1 MMILKI
7 SYKLLKA
14 VYWPNYILKMKKVSI
29 LLLLITT
36 TFMVKAQTKDETN
49 VLTAVENMRLAL
61 ISGERTALQNFAAE
75 DLSYGHSSGKLQ
87 NKAEFVEAIANGS
100 SDFVSI
106 EYKNQTVKVTG
117 KTALV
122 RHELYAKTNDGGK
135 PGEVRLGIL
144 LVWQKQGKEWKLLG
158 RQAFKLPEVKQ

>member
-1 MMILKI
+1 
-7 SYKLLKA
+7 
-14 VYWPNYILKMKKVSI
+14 MKKLSI
-29 LLLLITT
+29 LFLLFTT
-36 TFMVKAQTKDETN
+36 TFMVKAQSKDETN
-49 VLTAVENMRLAL
+49 VLAAVENMRLAL
-61 ISGERTALQNFAAE
+61 ISGERTALENVAAT

-106 EYKNQTVKVTG
+106 DYKNQTVKVTG

-122 RHELYAKTNDGGK
+122 RHELHAKTNDGGK
-135 PGEVRLGIL
+135 PGEVHLGIL

-158 RQAFKLPEVKQ
+158 RQAYKLP